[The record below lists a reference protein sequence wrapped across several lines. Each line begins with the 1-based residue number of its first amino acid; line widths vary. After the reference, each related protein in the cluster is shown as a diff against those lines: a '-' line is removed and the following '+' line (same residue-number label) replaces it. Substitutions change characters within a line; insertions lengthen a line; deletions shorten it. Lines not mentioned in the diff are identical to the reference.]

1 MNLELIK
8 QINEYVIESLL
19 EAEEQEILSCID
31 SPDYPSSQD
40 IGEASQRIR
49 SAIQESKR
57 LRLAERKAA
66 FAAHQ
71 ANQADASEDSKRR
84 TAAEMV
90 ADIAKALQKRDN
102 VPEGLLLAFREQQ
115 DNATDEDVA
124 RIWRD
129 LVALGLIDPDDTDS
143 ER

>member
-1 MNLELIK
+1 MNFELIK
-8 QINEYVIESLL
+8 QINEYVTESLL

-40 IGEASQRIR
+40 ISEASQLIQ

-57 LRLAERKAA
+57 RRLAERQAA

-71 ANQADASEDSKRR
+71 ASHADSSEGSRRR
-84 TAAEMV
+84 TASEMV
-90 ADIAKALQKRDN
+90 ADIAKALQNRDN
-102 VPEGLLLAFREQQ
+102 VPQGLLLAFREQQ
-115 DNATDEDVA
+115 NNATDEDVA

-129 LVALGLIDPDDTDS
+129 LVALGLIEPDDTDS
-143 ER
+143 DR